1 MKIESANAVAVSS
14 PKEHDD
20 VSIPKEKIST
30 DKQSILIDPD
40 VPAVSANKGQ
50 TKSTPDHVSDAV
62 PDNGTPCR
70 RQYNDDDADL
80 TSGRG
85 KERSCNEDSLS
96 GERHAGTFECNN
108 TKDDPRP
115 VGWDQANQGIGQ
127 RGILHLRKEGL
138 SPFFNCPL
146 RQPRSRCC
154 AVTLSSRSWRAR

>member
-1 MKIESANAVAVSS
+1 MLKKKKRPAGMLLAPASKAAN
-14 PKEHDD
+14 
-20 VSIPKEKIST
+20 IRST
-30 DKQSILIDPD
+30 ATKRPD
-40 VPAVSANKGQ
+40 EPAVSANKGQ
-50 TKSTPDHVSDAV
+50 TKSTPDQVSDAV

-127 RGILHLRKEGL
+127 RSILHLRKEGL

-154 AVTLSSRSWRAR
+154 AVTLSSSSWRAR